1 MKKMIVLT
9 VAALLVNITL
19 TYAQTAN
26 QEPAAKAE
34 QPVKTNGP
42 VATYDKTTFEFTDL
56 TQGVPG
62 TATFNLTNN
71 GNEPLI
77 ISSANASCGCTN
89 LTYSKDPILPGK
101 TIGISATYNAAVV
114 GPFTKTVTV
123 RTNASDQPT
132 VLMIKGKVNPKPAT
146 ETKPAETQP
155 VTK

>member
-9 VAALLVNITL
+9 IAALMLNFVL
-19 TYAQTAN
+19 SYAQNAN
-26 QEPAAKAE
+26 QD
-34 QPVKTNGP
+34 PVSKTDTQLKVNGP
-42 VATYDKTTFEFTDL
+42 VAQYDKTTFEFEDL
-56 TQGVPG
+56 VQGNPG
-62 TATFNLTNN
+62 TASFTLTNN

-89 LTYSKDPILPGK
+89 LNYSKDPILPGK
-101 TIGISATYNAAVV
+101 NTTISATYNAAVV

-132 VLMIKGKVNPKPAT
+132 VLMIKGKVNPKPAA
-146 ETKPAETQP
+146 ETAPAATQP